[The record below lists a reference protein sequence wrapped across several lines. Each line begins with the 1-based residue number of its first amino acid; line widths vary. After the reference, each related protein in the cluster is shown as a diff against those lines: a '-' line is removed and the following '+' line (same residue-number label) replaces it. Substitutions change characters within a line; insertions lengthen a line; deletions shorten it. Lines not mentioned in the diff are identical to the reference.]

1 MSGYTNFAI
10 VGAGVIGSYIVAQLL
25 KDKDSGIVK
34 DVVVLTRQVCE
45 FIQHLD
51 CTRYAEQVT
60 LIASEN

>member
-25 KDKDSGIVK
+25 KDKASGIVK

-45 FIQHLD
+45 SIQHLD
-51 CTRYAEQVT
+51 CT
-60 LIASEN
+60 

>member
-25 KDKDSGIVK
+25 KDKASGIVK

-45 FIQHLD
+45 FILDLD
-51 CTRYAEQVT
+51 CTWYTE
-60 LIASEN
+60 

>member
-10 VGAGVIGSYIVAQLL
+10 VGAGVIGSYIVSQLL
-25 KDKDSGIVK
+25 RDRTSGVVK

-51 CTRYAEQVT
+51 S
-60 LIASEN
+60 I